1 MTLNDW
7 TKDSSAVASAREL
20 QQTETYSSMMEVMH
34 SETPL
39 SKIPIPF
46 GAAPTDYA
54 YAHGMQKGYEYAMKI
69 LKALGQSAPELP
81 QEPEA
86 TFSSQNKL

>member
-7 TKDSSAVASAREL
+7 TNDSTAVASAREL
-20 QQTETYSSMMEVMH
+20 QQTETYNAMMKVMQ
-34 SETPL
+34 EEAPL
-39 SKIPIPF
+39 SKVPIPF
-46 GAAPTDYA
+46 GATATDYA

-69 LKALGQSAPELP
+69 LKALGQTAPELP

-86 TFSSQNKL
+86 TFSSNNRL

>member
-7 TKDSSAVASAREL
+7 TSDSSAIASAREL
-20 QQTETYSSMMEVMH
+20 QQTETYSAMMEVMQG
-34 SETPL
+34 EMPL

>member
-7 TKDSSAVASAREL
+7 TNDSTAVASAREL
-20 QQTETYSSMMEVMH
+20 QQTETYSAMMKVMQE
-34 SETPL
+34 ETPL
-39 SKIPIPF
+39 SKVPIPF
-46 GAAPTDYA
+46 GATATDYA

-69 LKALGQSAPELP
+69 LKALGQTAPELP

-86 TFSSQNKL
+86 TFSSNNRL

>member
-1 MTLNDW
+1 MKLSDW
-7 TKDSSAVASAREL
+7 TNDSTAIASAREL
-20 QQTETYSSMMEVMH
+20 QQSQTYTEMMNVMR
-34 SETPL
+34 EEMPL
-39 SKIPIPF
+39 SKVPIPF

-69 LKALGQSAPELP
+69 LKALGQTAPELP

-86 TFSSQNKL
+86 TFSSRNKI

>member
-7 TKDSSAVASAREL
+7 TNDSSAIASAREL
-20 QQTETYSSMMEVMH
+20 QQTETYSSMMEVMQG
-34 SETPL
+34 EMPL
-39 SKIPIPF
+39 SKVPIPF

-86 TFSSQNKL
+86 TFSSRNKL

>member
-1 MTLNDW
+1 MKLSDW
-7 TKDSSAVASAREL
+7 TNDSTAIASAREL
-20 QQTETYSSMMEVMH
+20 QQSQTYTEMMNVMR
-34 SETPL
+34 EEMTL
-39 SKIPIPF
+39 SKVPIPF